1 MLSIWQRN
9 AQLWKYWLVLSN
21 KPLFP
26 RAWGTVTLKS
36 IWLSLPTMFL
46 YRLGNHRLIIM
57 MLKIRWMLHTPR
69 ERKPQLPLGFFTLS
83 TCDAWLIHSPSK
95 GSCTLLLSTLK
106 QKNHYGHL
114 IRSYFRHGIFTF
126 DNIFSW
132 ISLGFNH
139 NPMQIVPEG
148 CNCKVAKKHSG
159 HLLTSKDLVVKDLL
173 FLMPSKTTWETRRA
187 ADLVVH
193 WKESGV

>member
-1 MLSIWQRN
+1 MQIMATWS
-9 AQLWKYWLVLSN
+9 
-21 KPLFP
+21 
-26 RAWGTVTLKS
+26 VTLKS

-69 ERKPQLPLGFFTLS
+69 ERKPQLPLGFLTLS

-114 IRSYFRHGIFTF
+114 IRTYFRHGIFTF